1 MNKYVR
7 KKFKFKEN
15 QKQKKKDEESKVIFL
30 NIIFRQ
36 TCHNF
41 FIHVADMKNKNIIIL
56 NGGVSN
62 LFGKYRGSIRSIEI
76 VSKIL
81 FKKIERIEKFVKIPV
96 KFILVLKTSS
106 NLLTKIFVNLLLS
119 KLSFY
124 KFVEFVKVPHNGV
137 KRKKVKRR

>member
-1 MNKYVR
+1 
-7 KKFKFKEN
+7 
-15 QKQKKKDEESKVIFL
+15 
-30 NIIFRQ
+30 
-36 TCHNF
+36 
-41 FIHVADMKNKNIIIL
+41 MKNKNIIIL